1 MYSELYATWQR
12 EIDEPTLQLLPADFY
27 TQVADY
33 IRRINEETRTN
44 DPKALKTALLEQE
57 LKNVKRIVKQ
67 LTWMRYKKIIK
78 LVNKG
83 QKPPL
88 YLLTVEE
95 AQLSKGYL
103 PFVEGYRAFAQ
114 NLLQGEPQKISL
126 EKPVEKIAEPL
137 DEQSPK
143 RVTLRFVKAIPAIIG
158 GDMKTYGPFAPE
170 DVASVPGENAKILVK
185 QGFAVI
191 VDVS

>member
-1 MYSELYATWQR
+1 MYSELYAAWQR
-12 EIDEPTLQLLPADFY
+12 EIDEPGLQPLPADFY
-27 TQVADY
+27 AQVADY
-33 IRRINEETRTN
+33 IRRINEETRTL

-57 LKNVKRIVKQ
+57 LKNVKRIAKQ
-67 LTWMRYKKIIK
+67 LTWMRYKKIVK
-78 LVNKG
+78 LVNED
-83 QKPPL
+83 QKLPSN
-88 YLLTVEE
+88 LLTVEE
-95 AQLSKGYL
+95 KQLSRGYL

-114 NLLQGEPQKISL
+114 TLLQGQPQKINL
-126 EKPVEKIAEPL
+126 EKPVEKRV
-137 DEQSPK
+137 EQPVELPNK

-185 QGFAVI
+185 QGFAVV